1 MVCDDPSQFFKR
13 CSEKFPCSFSQKEK
27 KKKFHTVKKENKMEV
42 IYAVEVIECPEV
54 SNSGCFQKRLR
65 SKHLRAC
72 LATMVPGLDSYP
84 LLLAN
89 KDRSFGAFAERL
101 LGTTLPR
108 SLVLYFDSSFLGSFR
123 YTLSI
128 EL

>member
-1 MVCDDPSQFFKR
+1 MTRPNFLKGVVKSFPAVFLKRKRKFF
-13 CSEKFPCSFSQKEK
+13 
-27 KKKFHTVKKENKMEV
+27 FHTVKKENKMEV

-54 SNSGCFQKRLR
+54 LNSGCFQKRLR